1 MNLDAHLDTILRRHD
16 ELGHK
21 LGAGAGGAEYADLSR
36 EYAELESL
44 AGSIRAVRAKQKERA
59 DLEAML
65 ADPALEADMR
75 EIAEAEVGQTR
86 EAIEA
91 MTRDIRLALLPKDA
105 ADESNVILEVRA
117 GTGGDEAA
125 LFAGDLF
132 RMYVKYAEGR
142 GWKVEVLSSSEGTAG
157 GYKEIIAEI
166 AGRGAYARLKY
177 ESGIHR
183 VQRVPATETQGRIH
197 TSAATVAVMPEARDI
212 DVDIKDS
219 DLKIDTMRAGGA
231 GGQHVNKTES
241 AIRITHLP
249 TGIVVF
255 VQAERSQHKNR
266 ARAMSLLRSRILEG
280 ERERA
285 DAERAKDRR
294 EQVGSGD
301 RSGRIRTYNFPQGRM
316 TDHRV
321 NLTLY
326 SLDRL
331 IEGEGLDEV
340 IDALAADRQARLLA
354 EQAEG

>member
-21 LGAGAGGAEYADLSR
+21 LGEGAGGAEYADLSR

-44 AGSIRAVRAKQKERA
+44 AGAIRALRAKEKERA
-59 DLEAML
+59 DLATML

-75 EIAEAEVGQTR
+75 EIAEAEAAQAH

-132 RMYVKYAEGR
+132 RMYVKYAEAR
-142 GWKVEVLSSSEGTAG
+142 GWKVEVLSASEGTAG

-219 DLKIDTMRAGGA
+219 DLKVDTMRAGGA

-340 IDALAADRQARLLA
+340 IDALASDRQARLLA
-354 EQAEG
+354 EQADG